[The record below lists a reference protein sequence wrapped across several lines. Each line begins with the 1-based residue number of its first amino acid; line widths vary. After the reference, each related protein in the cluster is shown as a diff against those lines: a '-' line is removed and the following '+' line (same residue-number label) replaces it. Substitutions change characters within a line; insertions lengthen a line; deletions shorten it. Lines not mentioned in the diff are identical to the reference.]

1 MITTPTRQRAVIA
14 ALSFWGP
21 KTQDFEGSIASA
33 ESWIILRQCQTPLA
47 TLARS

>member
-1 MITTPTRQRAVIA
+1 MITTPTRQLAVIA